1 MKFLNYAFL
10 PTLMLAVA
18 CGGGGSSSGGGGGV
32 NGSFS
37 TISAQFIDAPV
48 KGLNVEK
55 NSGNTVTGDNGVF
68 SCLEGE
74 SITFKL
80 RNLTIGIGA
89 CGEKIFLDDVVTNT
103 VQANKVAAV
112 LLSLSSV
119 DPSLGLIDLSLV
131 PTNEDVDAEI
141 DLSLAEG
148 ALLTDIN
155 DLKTAIGGGGF
166 QATVAS
172 LAAARAHVNQ
182 QLEDNAPTGDLAT
195 ALEDLSNG
203 AGIDLRATLTSGSV
217 ENCWRYIDATMDV
230 VEDVS
235 LAGVYRNT
243 FNNSSIIAY
252 DDTAYASCDAQA
264 ETDEECERGSDIIE
278 DLSRVITSTKLAFG
292 SSSSYAF
299 SINDATSNTE
309 NIRSVETRQGV
320 DQTPFL
326 FTFDDGNVT
335 ALPIEAV
342 AGNFPFTMESSTK
355 ITIDFSNYPT
365 SVSGVMEEKGFNLYL
380 SDYTTSTNYVMEK
393 DTYTCNY
400 KITKR

>member
-1 MKFLNYAFL
+1 MKF
-10 PTLMLAVA
+10 TSLAVLA
-18 CGGGGSSSGGGGGV
+18 LAFVGASCSGGGSSSGGGGGV

-48 KGLNVEK
+48 KGLDVEK
-55 NSGNTVTGDNGVF
+55 DSGNTVTGDEGTF
-68 SCLEGE
+68 TCIEGE
-74 SITFKL
+74 TLTFKL
-80 RNLTIGIGA
+80 RNLTLGIGA

-103 VQANKVAAV
+103 VQASKVAAV

-131 PTNEDVDAEI
+131 PTNEDVAAEI
-141 DLSLAEG
+141 NLALAEP
-148 ALLTDIN
+148 ALLADI
-155 DLKTAIGGGGF
+155 DELKTAIGGGGF
-166 QATVAS
+166 QATVAD
-172 LAAARAHVNQ
+172 LAAARRHVDQ
-182 QLEDNAPTGDLAT
+182 QLQDNAPTGDLAT

-203 AGIDLRATLTSGSV
+203 AGIDLRATLSSGSI

-230 VEDVS
+230 VEDAS

-243 FNNSSIIAY
+243 FNNSSIVAY

-299 SINDATSNTE
+299 SINNPVSATQ
-309 NIRSVETRQGV
+309 NITYVETRVGV
-320 DQTPFL
+320 NQAAQF
-326 FTFDDGNVT
+326 FTFDDGDVT
-335 ALPIEAV
+335 ALPIESV
-342 AGNFPFTMESSTK
+342 GGNFPFTMESSTK
-355 ITIDFSNYPT
+355 ITIDFSNYPS
-365 SVSGVMEEKGFNLYL
+365 SVSGVMEEKGFNIYL
-380 SDYTTSTNYVMEK
+380 SDYTTSTDYVMEK